1 MDGSEQDSGATTEL
15 RVARQIV
22 RLFRRRQGPV
32 WELVTASAPRIAD
45 DVTLRDADG
54 TPVAYA
60 RPTSPL

>member
-1 MDGSEQDSGATTEL
+1 MDGSAQETSATAEL
-15 RVARQIV
+15 RVAKQIV

-32 WELVTASAPRIAD
+32 WELITASAPRTAD

-54 TPVAYA
+54 TLVAYA